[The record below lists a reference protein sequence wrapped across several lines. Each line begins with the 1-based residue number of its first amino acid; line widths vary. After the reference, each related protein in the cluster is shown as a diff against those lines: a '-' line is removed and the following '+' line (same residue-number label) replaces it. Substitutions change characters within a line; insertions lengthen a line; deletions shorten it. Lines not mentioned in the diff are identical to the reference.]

1 MTHNSPLAILSSM
14 EDSLPRKPW
23 ATFNDVF
30 FGRSHIIPQ
39 RWNQVYPYRLIVWD
53 VVKRGVVTKSWGAD
67 AVSSVN
73 YFQNGD
79 DFSLSQVLIDNTWE
93 FNFPITPQQLSIQDV
108 YAISNTPTLRGIVE
122 EHNGIKYKNITVS
135 GTFGVFPKRNSI
147 SASVPKAESFFSG
160 TLEAASALG
169 AASIRAS
176 LIAAGKHPAA
186 VLEGLNTPGD
196 KLVSLLVPGSK
207 GPGAEYD
214 TGYYNALVC
223 GQFIEQYTIA
233 KKDPKNSSWRLVLDM
248 PKRNESYIVTPMG
261 YTSSQSINKPA
272 EYMFQ
277 LQLKAWKRI
286 DLNTQPGLQTIG
298 VTKIGLS
305 AFQQINGLLREL
317 RNVIAA
323 ATNVLKAVRADFQA
337 IMNMV
342 RQVSLLVRDVAG
354 LVQTAIDLGPSMLKD
369 LKDTVSAFKADLHSF
384 NKINTNSWNNV
395 GTQAQQTLKIIALM
409 SEQTTNREGMSS
421 RQFTQQDSNKSA
433 TSPSVEGASGSAST
447 NSANAAAT
455 DPITQ
460 VFAEPEKSPDFF
472 DSVPVST
479 LSLTQNQQDAI
490 NDEMTLIRLIT
501 TADLLKI
508 KNTFQS
514 VALDLAS
521 HFGAGDPTVAAI
533 YGRPTPT
540 TRSNPMTIE
549 ENDIIQ
555 AFFNVISA
563 MDTLTASKQFD
574 TTQQLKQTSLQLVGG
589 LASQA
594 NITIPSYNSK
604 YEAPVP
610 YGLSIEQIAM
620 RYLKSPDK
628 WIEIVTLNALR
639 EPYIDEVGFSYPL
652 LSNSDGRSFTV
663 NDSSTQ
669 LFIGQKITLSD
680 TITLPFVRMI
690 IDVNKI
696 SDTSYLVTVDGNA
709 DLTLQTNYSAKLKA
723 YLPGTVNSQNTIYIP
738 SNLPSD
744 INSDLF
750 PIPNLSPDKLN
761 DIANVDFLLDE
772 SGDIAINS
780 VGDFRLANGLTN
792 LIQAMR
798 LKIQTKKGT
807 LLRHDDYGLGIT
819 AGMSTADINSGELI
833 KSLNRMIQNDPRFES
848 ISSIQITLQ
857 NNILSIN
864 MVVNLAQRTGVLPI
878 NFDIKI

>member
-1 MTHNSPLAILSSM
+1 MANYYDNFLPKPPNNTTAINKSSYTGM
-14 EDSLPRKPW
+14 NAWDNQK
-23 ATFNDVF
+23 DVF
-30 FGRSHIIPQ
+30 FEAPSILAD
-39 RWNQVYPYRLIVWD
+39 RWNQVFPYRLLVID
-53 VVKRGVVTKSWGAD
+53 VSQNNEVVLKGGDTFISSGYD
-67 AVSSVN
+67 YFVNGNGFTVTQSLVSN
-73 YFQNGD
+73 KWQFE
-79 DFSLSQVLIDNTWE
+79 L
-93 FNFPITPQQLSIQDV
+93 PITPQQLSIQDV

-122 EHNGIKYKNITVS
+122 EHNGIKYKNITIA
-135 GTFGVFPKRNSI
+135 GTFGVLTRRNAISSSLGTGTGLFSSI
-147 SASVPKAESFFSG
+147 FAGTVAAAQGVANTASK
-160 TLEAASALG
+160 LG
-169 AASIRAS
+169 N
-176 LIAAGKHPAA
+176 LGGHPAA
-186 VLEGLNTPGD
+186 IDAGQNDPT
-196 KLVSLLVPGSK
+196 KLDIQ
-207 GPGAEYD
+207 YD
-214 TGYYNALVC
+214 TGYYFAMYC
-223 GQFIEQYTIA
+223 GQFIEQYAIA
-233 KKDPKNSSWRLVLDM
+233 KKDPKNSGWRLVLDM
-248 PKRNESYIVTPMG
+248 PKRNESYVVTPVT

-472 DSVPVST
+472 DSIPVST

-807 LLRHDDYGLGIT
+807 LLRHDYYGLGIT